1 MLKNKL
7 FKPPNVSIL
16 SKSKLQPAAPR
27 QRGMSPLMKIGIVCY
42 PTYGGSG
49 VVATELGL
57 GLARKGH
64 EVHFITYKRP
74 ARLSA
79 FHENVVFHE
88 VATEDYPLFEY
99 TPYDTSLASKLVD
112 VVKFAHL
119 DLLHVH
125 YAIPHA
131 AVAYMAKKI
140 LLTEGKY
147 IPVITTL
154 HGTDITLVGNNN
166 AFAPVVAFSIN
177 KSDGVTAVSESLK
190 QQTYEYFDIHND
202 IRVINNFIDFER
214 FRKVNKDHFK
224 KAIAPNGERILVHVS
239 NFRKVKRVEDVLKVF
254 AKVYKEIPSKL
265 LLIGD
270 GPERHNLEE
279 LCRKMELCHETRFL
293 GKQDAVEELLAI
305 ADLFIMPSGSESF
318 GLAALEA
325 MACEVPV
332 ISSDVGG
339 LPEVNIHGKTGY
351 LSPVGDVEDMARN
364 ALSILQDDKKLQT
377 FRRHALAQAKRF
389 DIDNILPQYEAYYEE
404 IVKTAVY

>member
-1 MLKNKL
+1 
-7 FKPPNVSIL
+7 
-16 SKSKLQPAAPR
+16 
-27 QRGMSPLMKIGIVCY
+27 MSPLMKIGIVCY

-364 ALSILQDDKKLQT
+364 ALSILKDDKKLQT

-389 DIDNILPQYEAYYEE
+389 DIDNILPEYEAYYEE
-404 IVKTAVY
+404 IVKTTVY

>member
-1 MLKNKL
+1 
-7 FKPPNVSIL
+7 
-16 SKSKLQPAAPR
+16 
-27 QRGMSPLMKIGIVCY
+27 MSPLMKIGIVCY

-351 LSPVGDVEDMARN
+351 LSPVGDVAYSRMIKNYRPSVATLWHRPNVLISIISSRN
-364 ALSILQDDKKLQT
+364 TKLTTKKLSRQLFT
-377 FRRHALAQAKRF
+377 KGCRATNPAADHL
-389 DIDNILPQYEAYYEE
+389 N
-404 IVKTAVY
+404 